1 MTRHRI
7 AQIAKKVNPK
17 SPENRHQTRRF
28 LQNRLLH
35 PPPSPPPAQRVGRS
49 SRTTI
54 EEYARVARQ
63 GATST
68 KEAGTHEL
76 TMLPGTVYARYGLP
90 LDYPPSREYRP

>member
-49 SRTTI
+49 SRTTSDGRRDMTAEIIAQVDAEIANI
-54 EEYARVARQ
+54 E
-63 GATST
+63 G
-68 KEAGTHEL
+68 
-76 TMLPGTVYARYGLP
+76 MLQVL
-90 LDYPPSREYRP
+90 